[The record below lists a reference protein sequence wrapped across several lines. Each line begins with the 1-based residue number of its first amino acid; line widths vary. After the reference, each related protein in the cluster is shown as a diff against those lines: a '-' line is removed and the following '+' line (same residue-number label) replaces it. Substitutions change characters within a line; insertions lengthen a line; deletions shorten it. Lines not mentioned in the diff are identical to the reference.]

1 MPKNVQKDNM
11 KTRSPKP
18 VRDVTEP
25 VKIVTDQNPMIVLNV
40 KRNTSRTAKEFV
52 SPNVQLVNSETK
64 PTENVKNVML
74 NKVAKN
80 VLDLLPT
87 VPFVLNH
94 KLLTLT
100 ANLMTNVLPLA
111 QKDTSK
117 SSTKR
122 TKDLAE
128 NVLNLVPIVT
138 KPEATNVLNVPEK
151 LTYKTENV

>member
-1 MPKNVQKDNM
+1 M